1 MSPRWYDLFPIRPGW
16 MGAVA
21 SPRGLVALALP
32 APTPESAL
40 ERLRPHL
47 RGAELRPGA
56 FADLQ
61 ARLERYFAGEP
72 MGWSDLPL
80 DLEGSPPFFRRAWE
94 ACRSIPPGET
104 RSYAWVAERAGNPR
118 AVRAVGQA
126 MARNPLPLLIP
137 CHRVV
142 ASDGSL
148 HRYGGGLDLKALLLD
163 LERRA
168 RAQRA

>member
-1 MSPRWYDLFPIRPGW
+1 MSGRRYDLFPTRLGW

-32 APTPESAL
+32 APTPAEAL

-47 RGAELRPGA
+47 RGAEHRPGA
-56 FADLQ
+56 FEGLR
-61 ARLERYFAGEP
+61 ARLERYFAGEAVD
-72 MGWSDLPL
+72 WADLPL
-80 DLEGSPPFFRRAWE
+80 DLEGAPPFFRRAWE

-104 RSYAWVAERAGNPR
+104 RSYAWLAERAGNPR

-142 ASDGSL
+142 ASNGSL
-148 HRYGGGLDLKALLLD
+148 HAYGGGLDLKAHLLD

-168 RAQRA
+168 RA

>member
-1 MSPRWYDLFPIRPGW
+1 MSGRWYDLFPTRLGW

-32 APTPESAL
+32 APTPEGAL

-47 RGAELRPGA
+47 RGAERRRGA
-56 FADLQ
+56 FEGLRV
-61 ARLERYFAGEP
+61 RLERYFASGEAE
-72 MGWSDLPL
+72 GLDLPL
-80 DLEGSPPFFRRAWE
+80 DLSGAPPFFRRVWE

-104 RSYAWVAERAGNPR
+104 RSYAWLARRAGNPR
-118 AVRAVGQA
+118 AVRAAGQA

-148 HRYGGGLDLKALLLD
+148 HAYGGGLDLKARLLEG
-163 LERRA
+163 ERRA
-168 RAQRA
+168 RA